1 MNAADRWAAANWE
14 PMLSER
20 SAEIH
25 RFLAVLDK
33 EQHIQAAQQHGVDM
47 EEVGGQD
54 GLRLA
59 SRNARQDCPARCGAG
74 SMPAS
79 LRICHTVDGAS
90 LHPRPA
96 SSPWMRR

>member
-1 MNAADRWAAANWE
+1 MNAADRWAAAKWE

-47 EEVGGQD
+47 EEVAARMVFAWPPGT
-54 GLRLA
+54 LA
-59 SRNARQDCPARCGAG
+59 RTA
-74 SMPAS
+74 
-79 LRICHTVDGAS
+79 
-90 LHPRPA
+90 RPA
-96 SSPWMRR
+96 VARGRCLRP